1 MKKVFIG
8 GSGACGVH
16 NEKYVLEDFL
26 FESYD
31 YTLSDDYKDADVII
45 LIDTCAGTYRYIKES
60 VDCIKNVLLT
70 KKKDAT
76 VIVSGC
82 ITKKFSFELPDDLQS
97 ILNQV
102 TLVPS
107 SNIVEYVLNLLK
119 FNTQDSSVKDWIHPF
134 YCNLENGIQ
143 ISPVTGCQ
151 NKCSFCK
158 TNYMDFPLKSVPIER
173 IETAI
178 ESLSGLNEYMD
189 PIDFIHVHSSNLS
202 LYGLDLYG
210 GQRAHDLLSML
221 SKQESVKFLFANALI
236 NWYPELLNEVLNNPK
251 IKSLFI
257 SLESGSDRVYKLMNR
272 PISLYELRK
281 VIRMIRESRPDI
293 LIDTEIICGFPTET
307 MDDLNRTIDTIYEL
321 DVNPLFIHPYI
332 DSPYIPSSKLI
343 QYGYEY
349 NKELS
354 IYARDRLRP
363 QVKKYKEFAI
373 NGELLVIDRDD
384 ISNRYKVVLIN
395 GEYAYIDCSEFD
407 RVYLPGDVIPRENN
421 NQVKRRV
428 RMIR

>member
-26 FESYD
+26 FDSYD

-119 FNTQDSSVKDWIHPF
+119 FNTQDSSIKDWIHSF

-173 IETAI
+173 IETAV
-178 ESLSGLNEYMD
+178 ESLGRLNECMA
-189 PIDFIHVHSSNLS
+189 PIDFIHVLSSNLS

-210 GQRAHDLLSML
+210 RQRAHDLLNVL
-221 SKQESVKFLFANALI
+221 SKQESVKFLFASALI

-281 VIRMIRESRPDI
+281 FISLIRENRPDI

-307 MDDLNRTIDTIYEL
+307 KDELNRTIDTIYEL
-321 DVNPLFIHPYI
+321 DINPLFVHPYI
-332 DSPYIPSSKLI
+332 DSPYIPSSHLE
-343 QYGYEY
+343 YSDYEW
-349 NKELS
+349 NVMLS
-354 IYARDRLRP
+354 RYAAERLSP
-363 QVKKYKEFAI
+363 QIKRYEEFAI

-384 ISNRYKVVLIN
+384 ISNRYKVLLIN
-395 GEYAYIDCSEFD
+395 GKTAYISCSEFD

-428 RMIR
+428 RIIR